1 MSLSLER
8 NIVPTVQFLAEEL
21 ELGVEGAAR
30 CVAQRPMILAY
41 SVERKLRPTVEYLTA
56 EFFPRCD
63 VKTAV
68 SLSSYSLR
76 SRIVPRVRVLRKR
89 GLMAAAVSGEGAE
102 GGANFSPAYVVCMRD
117 DKFRQLAGIDADAY
131 REEVRAA
138 EEEKIPTLGP
148 LTDGRRRDGEGTGAR

>member
-1 MSLSLER
+1 MPSTVGRSFLSTLYAK
-8 NIVPTVQFLAEEL
+8 IIGL
-21 ELGVEGAAR
+21 
-30 CVAQRPMILAY
+30 C
-41 SVERKLRPTVEYLTA
+41 
-56 EFFPRCD
+56 
-63 VKTAV
+63 
-68 SLSSYSLR
+68 
-76 SRIVPRVRVLRKR
+76 VRVLRKR